1 MAELRKEIDALDR
14 HLVEVLCL
22 RLGYMERAA
31 EIKDHRNKVRDE
43 ERIEDVVQKVVAHA
57 RKTGA
62 QEEFVE
68 MLYRQMIEWCISYEL
83 KIYDRLKP
91 GKNATS

>member
-1 MAELRKEIDALDR
+1 MSELKLSLNELTSQVRPPKACATMAELRKEIDALDR

-43 ERIEDVVQKVVAHA
+43 ERIEDVVQKLHGIVV
-57 RKTGA
+57 
-62 QEEFVE
+62 V
-68 MLYRQMIEWCISYEL
+68 
-83 KIYDRLKP
+83 
-91 GKNATS
+91 